1 MIHVDNKYANFQLL
15 VKVDYF
21 CGMNKILLAVFLV
34 LSTHVFAQ
42 PKIELTEA
50 SVVTLVTCGPG
61 EELYEAFGH
70 TAIRV
75 HDPNLGMDAV
85 FNYGTF
91 DFNQPNFYWNFV
103 QGRSLYMLASNQYSN
118 FVRAYQYY
126 NRSVR
131 EQYLNLT
138 LAQKQALLDKLLW
151 NAQEENKEY
160 LYDYFFDNCSTRP
173 RDVIQEALG
182 GIVEFDSTHIKDPRL
197 SIRELTDLYII
208 KEQPW
213 GDLGIDLCLG
223 AVIDKP
229 ATAAQY
235 MYLPE
240 ELENAFNHAYVVQD
254 GKRIPIVEEK
264 QVTFEA
270 APVFTPKSWFVPK
283 VVFPAILLFSA
294 VFVTIFRAAKRSTRI
309 FDGIVFMFFSFIGWN
324 GIFLWF
330 FTNHFSADYNW
341 NILWA
346 LPTNAIFA
354 FALFKK
360 KRPKWVGHYALFL
373 IALYGGMLLGW
384 NHLPQLL
391 HHSLKFIVLLHLFLA
406 VGIFRESR
414 LQNANALKT

>member
-1 MIHVDNKYANFQLL
+1 MLRLL
-15 VKVDYF
+15 FITLCCVAF
-21 CGMNKILLAVFLV
+21 TAI
-34 LSTHVFAQ
+34 AQ
-42 PKIELTEA
+42 PKIELTDE
-50 SVVTLVTCGPG
+50 SIVTLVTCGPG

-70 TAIRV
+70 TAIRI
-75 HDPNLGMDAV
+75 HDPSLGFDAV
-85 FNYGTF
+85 YNYGTF

-103 QGRSLYMLASNQYSN
+103 QGRSLYMLAANRYSN
-118 FVRAYQYY
+118 FVRPYKYY

-138 LAQKQALLDKLLW
+138 LPQKQALLDKLLW
-151 NAQEENKEY
+151 NALPENKDY

-173 RDVIQEALG
+173 RDVIQDALG
-182 GIVEFDSTHIKDPRL
+182 GAIEFDSTYIAGPRL
-197 SIRELTDLYII
+197 SIRELTDLYIL

-223 AVIDKP
+223 AVIDEP

-240 ELENAFNHAYVVQD
+240 ELEKAFDHAYITRD
-254 GKRIPIVEEK
+254 GARIPLVEGK

-270 APVFTPKSWFVPK
+270 SDVFEMPSWFVPK
-283 VVFPAILLFSA
+283 MVFLVFLLLSA
-294 VFVTIFRAAKRSTRI
+294 VMVTMFRAAKWSTRI
-309 FDGIVFMFFSFIGWN
+309 FEGLVFMVFSFIGWN

-346 LPTNAIFA
+346 LPTNAFFG

-360 KRPKWVGHYALFL
+360 NRPKWVGHYALFL
-373 IALYGGMLLGW
+373 IALYLGILLGW
-384 NHLPQLL
+384 NYLPQLM
-391 HHSLKFIVLLHLFLA
+391 HHSLRFVVLLHLFLA
-406 VGIFRESR
+406 VGVFRASR
-414 LQNANALKT
+414 LDKPALT